1 MHEIR
6 WQYRRIFS
14 SLGAKHHKWAYAIAW
29 CLSVCLCVCLVLN
42 KENGDDSKASFLDLL
57 IEKEDKI
64 FSTKL
69 YDKRDSYGFDI
80 VCYPDLN
87 GNIPAGPAYGVFKGQ
102 MVRIAR
108 NCSKFT
114 SFQDRVK
121 SMIGIMKKKKYG
133 VKRLMSSADGCIR
146 KYRDL
151 FLKFSLPFAEIVN
164 RLFWLQDLILGIIL

>member
-1 MHEIR
+1 M
-6 WQYRRIFS
+6 
-14 SLGAKHHKWAYAIAW
+14 
-29 CLSVCLCVCLVLN
+29 
-42 KENGDDSKASFLDLL
+42 DLL

-164 RLFWLQDLILGIIL
+164 RLF